1 MLSVESFDALVVGG
15 GIAGVSVGYALA
27 RRGARV
33 LLAEAEP
40 VLAHHTTGRSAA
52 MFLETYGTVQTRRLA
67 IASRAGFEEP
77 PGVDRSLLTPRGF
90 LVVGGPDQVE
100 AVEAEAARGRALV
113 SSVRFLA
120 TDEVAAVCR
129 ALRPEHAAAAVWE
142 PDAADIDVAGL
153 HQAYVSALRRL
164 GGEVRPAAPVTELT
178 KVGPAWRA
186 AVGGVTVLADR
197 VVDAA
202 GAWGD
207 ELAGLAGVRPVGLQ
221 PKHRTAFTTSLPSA
235 WDPAEVRTWPMI
247 QDLGEGWYFK
257 PEGDGLLCSLAEEEP
272 SEPCDARVRELDVA
286 LALDRIEEATTLGLR
301 HVRSSWAG
309 LRTFAPDR
317 DLVLGPDPAEPT
329 FSWFVGLGGFG
340 IQTAPAAG
348 ELVAALAL
356 GDAVPSEAAAS
367 GVEPRALSAGRP
379 GLADD

>member
-1 MLSVESFDALVVGG
+1 MPSVESFDALVVGG

-90 LVVGGPDQVE
+90 LVVGGPEQVE
-100 AVEAEAARGRALV
+100 AVEAEAARSQALV
-113 SSVRFLA
+113 ASVRALA
-120 TDEVAAVCR
+120 TDEVAVVCR
-129 ALRPEHAAAAVWE
+129 ALRPEHAASAVWE

-153 HQAYVSALRRL
+153 HQAYVSALKRL
-164 GGEVRPAAPVTELT
+164 GGEVRSSAPVSELT
-178 KVGPAWRA
+178 RVGPAWRA
-186 AVGGVTVLADR
+186 VIGGDTVLADR
-197 VVDAA
+197 AVDAA

-221 PKHRTAFTTSLPSA
+221 PMHRTAFTTSLPSA
-235 WDPAEVRTWPMI
+235 WDPAEVRAWPMI
-247 QDLGEGWYFK
+247 QDFGEGWYFK

-272 SEPCDARVRELDVA
+272 SPPCDARVREVDVA
-286 LALDRIEEATTLGLR
+286 LALDRIDEATTLGLR

-317 DLVLGPDPAEPT
+317 DLVLGPDPAEPS

-356 GDAVPSEAAAS
+356 GDALPPEAAAA
-367 GVEPRALSAGRP
+367 GVEPGALSAGRP

>member
-1 MLSVESFDALVVGG
+1 MPSVDSFDALVVGG

-33 LLAEAEP
+33 LLAETEP

-77 PGVDRSLLTPRGF
+77 PGLDRSLLTPRGF
-90 LVVGGPDQVE
+90 LVVGGPDHLVGIE
-100 AVEAEAARGRALV
+100 DEAARSQELV
-113 SSVRFLA
+113 PSVRLLRSE
-120 TDEVAAVCR
+120 EVSDVCA
-129 ALRPEHAAAAVWE
+129 ALRPTHAVAAVWE

-153 HQAYVSALRRL
+153 HQAYVSAMRRL
-164 GGEVRPAAPVTELT
+164 GGEVRVSAAVTELIRL
-178 KVGPAWRA
+178 GPSWRV
-186 AVGGVTVLADR
+186 AVGDETVLADR
-197 VVDAA
+197 VIDAA

-207 ELAGLAGVRPVGLQ
+207 ELAGLAGVRPVGLA
-221 PKHRTAFTTSLPSA
+221 PKHRTAFTTSLPAA
-235 WDPAEVRTWPMI
+235 WDPAEARPWPMI
-247 QDLGEGWYFK
+247 QDFGEGWYFK

-272 SEPCDARVRELDVA
+272 SPPCDARVREIDVA
-286 LALDRIEEATTLGLR
+286 LALERIEEATTLGLR

-317 DLVLGPDPAEPT
+317 DLVLGPDAAEPS
-329 FSWFVGLGGFG
+329 FSWYVGLGGFG

-356 GDAVPSEAAAS
+356 GDALPPEVVLAGVQPEALAAS
-367 GVEPRALSAGRP
+367 R
-379 GLADD
+379 LADN